1 MLKAVIFDLGGTLV
15 HYESASANLLGLNR
29 RGVAA
34 LYRHLSANGH
44 IAIPE
49 AAVFSTITS
58 HVMTEWQSA
67 IASGR
72 GGSVEAPLKAALA
85 ELGISLS
92 DAKWDAARRAFYV
105 PIQQAAKPRQGVR
118 RTLQALRDQGRT
130 LALLSNTFWSADIH
144 DEDLA
149 RFMLLD
155 FLPTRLYS
163 CDTGWLK
170 PFPEAFHTALTALG
184 IEPNEAVYVGD
195 RLKTDIEPARKIGL
209 WGVLVRNSFR
219 EEPLEDVMPD
229 AVITELPELIKLLE
243 RRP

>member
-15 HYESASANLLGLNR
+15 HYESASANLLELNR
-29 RGVAA
+29 RGFAA

-44 IAIPE
+44 VALPE
-49 AAVFSTITS
+49 AAVFGAITS
-58 HVMTEWQSA
+58 HVMTEWQST

-72 GGSVEAPLKAALA
+72 GGSVETPMRVALA
-85 ELGISLS
+85 ELGIALS
-92 DAKWDAARRAFYV
+92 DADWHAARGAFYV

-118 RTLQALRDQGRT
+118 GTLQALRDQGRA
-130 LALLSNTFWSADIH
+130 LALLSNTFWAADIH
-144 DEDLA
+144 DDDLA
-149 RFMLLD
+149 RFNLLD

-163 CDTGWLK
+163 CDIGWLK
-170 PFPEAFHTALTALG
+170 PHPEAFHMALTSLG

-195 RLKTDIEPARKIGL
+195 RLKTDIEPARKVGL
-209 WGVLVRNSFR
+209 WGVLVKNSFR

-229 AVITELPELIKLLE
+229 AVIAELPELIRLLE